1 MKNTYDNWVN
11 KRVEWLTAVKRSGVL
26 SMDCKYTIKD
36 GQFVITLDVAG
47 EDNKERIWLDWLLN
61 SK

>member
-11 KRVEWLTAVKRSGVL
+11 KRLEWLTEVKRHGVL
-26 SMDCKYTIKD
+26 SMDCKYKIKN

-47 EDNKERIWLDWLLN
+47 EENEERIWLDWLLK